1 MQLMLQSIPLTETLR
16 YRLSPK
22 TLAPPP
28 DTLAANTHN
37 ACHALLP
44 VLQPRYTT
52 RARHP
57 IPPLAAHLSGDDIR
71 RHLQGCEQCVLF
83 GATLGPQADALIRR
97 AQVEDMA
104 KALWLDAAASAAIE
118 EVCDEAQRQI
128 ALELECA
135 LTARFSCGYG
145 DLPLVIQ
152 PQFLSLLDAGR
163 NIGLSSSASGMLTP
177 IKSVTAVI
185 GILPPGADAPKARP
199 ACAICPLTK
208 TCPLKR
214 KGVFCGIHS
223 D

>member
-1 MQLMLQSIPLTETLR
+1 MQLTLQSIPLTETLR
-16 YRLSPK
+16 YALGAK
-22 TLAPPP
+22 APDPLP
-28 DTLAANTHN
+28 DALAASAKE
-37 ACHALLP
+37 ACQALLP
-44 VLQPRYTT
+44 VCQPRYTYLVRPT
-52 RARHP
+52 Q
-57 IPPLAAHLSGDDIR
+57 PLLEGLLSGDDIR

-97 AQVEDMA
+97 AQVDDMA

-118 EVCDEAQRQI
+118 EVCDEVQRQI

-145 DLPLVIQ
+145 DLPLAIQ

-163 NIGLSSSASGMLTP
+163 KIGLSASASGMLTP

-199 ACAICPLTK
+199 ACAICPLSK

>member
-1 MQLMLQSIPLTETLR
+1 MQLTLQSIPLTETRATRWGQRLPTRCRTRLPLR
-16 YRLSPK
+16 PRRPVRRFCGLPTPLYLPC
-22 TLAPPP
+22 PP
-28 DTLAANTHN
+28 T
-37 ACHALLP
+37 
-44 VLQPRYTT
+44 QPR
-52 RARHP
+52 
-57 IPPLAAHLSGDDIR
+57 LEGLLSGEDIR
-71 RHLQGCEQCVLF
+71 RHLQGCERCVLF
-83 GATLGPQADALIRR
+83 GATAWGRRPTPSSAR
-97 AQVEDMA
+97 AQVDDMA

-145 DLPLVIQ
+145 DLPLGHPAAV
-152 PQFLSLLDAGR
+152 SVAAGR
-163 NIGLSSSASGMLTP
+163 RAQNRLSPVPPACSPRSSRSA
-177 IKSVTAVI
+177 AVI

>member
-1 MQLMLQSIPLTETLR
+1 MLFRS
-16 YRLSPK
+16 
-22 TLAPPP
+22 
-28 DTLAANTHN
+28 
-37 ACHALLP
+37 
-44 VLQPRYTT
+44 
-52 RARHP
+52 
-57 IPPLAAHLSGDDIR
+57 
-71 RHLQGCEQCVLF
+71 
-83 GATLGPQADALIRR
+83 IRR
-97 AQVEDMA
+97 AQVDDMA

-163 NIGLSSSASGMLTP
+163 KIGLSASTSGMLTP

-199 ACAICPLTK
+199 ACAICPLSK

>member
-16 YRLSPK
+16 YALGAK
-22 TLAPPP
+22 APDPLP
-28 DTLAANTHN
+28 DTLAASAKE
-37 ACHALLP
+37 ACQALLP
-44 VLQPRYTT
+44 VCQPRYTYLVRPT
-52 RARHP
+52 Q
-57 IPPLAAHLSGDDIR
+57 PLLEGLLSGEDIR
-71 RHLQGCEQCVLF
+71 RHLQSCEQCVLF

-97 AQVEDMA
+97 AQVDDMA
-104 KALWLDAAASAAIE
+104 KAFWLDAAASAAIE
-118 EVCDEAQRQI
+118 EVCDEVQRQI

-163 NIGLSSSASGMLTP
+163 KIGLSASASGMLTP

-185 GILPPGADAPKARP
+185 GILPPGTDAPKARP
-199 ACAICPLTK
+199 ACAICPLSK